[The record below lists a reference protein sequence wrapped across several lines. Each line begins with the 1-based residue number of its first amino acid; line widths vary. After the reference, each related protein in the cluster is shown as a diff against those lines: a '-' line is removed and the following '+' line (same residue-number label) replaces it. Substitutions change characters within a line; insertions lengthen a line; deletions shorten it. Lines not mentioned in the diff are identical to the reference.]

1 MAETPLRV
9 GLTAANEHWDKAIKR
24 ALRSMRTSNYMVES
38 VEWTERGNRIV
49 LTLAPDADVRDRWRR
64 RWRSDG

>member
-9 GLTAANEHWDKAIKR
+9 GQTAADEHWDKAIKR

-38 VEWTERGNRIV
+38 IEWTERGNRIV
-49 LTLAPDADVRDRWRR
+49 LTLATETDVRSRWRR